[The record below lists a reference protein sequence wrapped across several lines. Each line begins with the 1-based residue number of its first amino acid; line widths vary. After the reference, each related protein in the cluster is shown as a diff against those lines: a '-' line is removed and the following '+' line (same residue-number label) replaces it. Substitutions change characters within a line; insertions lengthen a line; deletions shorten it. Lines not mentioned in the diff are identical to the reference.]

1 MLSMESHSDQPHWD
15 GSGWK
20 VEDLSTIFDALPE
33 ASVVLNPDNSFAY
46 ISQLARIVPLF
57 HHGKIEYPQ
66 MLAQIDKARSAGR
79 IVEEDYDLVHPD
91 AAVPWS
97 VRVRVA
103 PISPR
108 HTLVLLEDRTRVLQ
122 ADATRREFVVNA
134 SHELKTPVG
143 AISLLAETIHD
154 NADDVQ
160 AVETFSTQLVKES
173 RRLTKLV
180 YEIISL
186 ARLQD
191 GRLPAKPRPML
202 AIEAINDALDQVR
215 TAAEDANITLNTDF
229 PQGEDILVHADLELL
244 TSALQNLLENAIR
257 YSNPGGHVN
266 VTLRENDNVVMEVA
280 DDGIGISEED
290 QGRIFERFYRV
301 DPARSRS
308 TGGTGLGLSIVKHVV
323 SDLNGS
329 IHVNSKPGEGATFII
344 TLPRHTSHHPDAK
357 QIALTKEQE

>member
-1 MLSMESHSDQPHWD
+1 MESQSEQQHWD
-15 GSGWK
+15 GSGWR
-20 VEDLSTIFDALPE
+20 VEDLSTILDALPE

-46 ISQLARIVPLF
+46 SSQLARLIPLF
-57 HHGKIEYPQ
+57 HNGKIEYDQ
-66 MLAQIDKARSAGR
+66 LLEQIDKARATGR
-79 IVEEDYDLVHPD
+79 IVEKEYDLVHPD

-103 PISPR
+103 PISLR

-191 GRLPAKPRPML
+191 GRLPSKPRSML
-202 AIEAINDALDQVR
+202 AIEAINDALDQVT
-215 TAAEDANITLNTDF
+215 TAAEDANIT
-229 PQGEDILVHADLELL
+229 EK
-244 TSALQNLLENAIR
+244 
-257 YSNPGGHVN
+257 
-266 VTLRENDNVVMEVA
+266 
-280 DDGIGISEED
+280 
-290 QGRIFERFYRV
+290 IFWSM
-301 DPARSRS
+301 P
-308 TGGTGLGLSIVKHVV
+308 IW
-323 SDLNGS
+323 NC
-329 IHVNSKPGEGATFII
+329 
-344 TLPRHTSHHPDAK
+344 
-357 QIALTKEQE
+357 

>member
-1 MLSMESHSDQPHWD
+1 MESQSGQAHWD

-20 VEDLSTIFDALPE
+20 VEDLSTILDALPE
-33 ASVVLNPDNSFAY
+33 ASVVLNPDNSFSY
-46 ISQLARIVPLF
+46 SSQLARLIPLF
-57 HHGKIEYPQ
+57 HNGKIEYEQ
-66 MLAQIDKARSAGR
+66 LLEQIEKARATGR
-79 IVEEDYDLVHPD
+79 IVEKEYDLVHPD

-103 PISPR
+103 PISSR

-191 GRLPAKPRPML
+191 GRLPAKPRSML
-202 AIEAINDALDQVR
+202 VIEAINDALDQVA
-215 TAAEDANITLNTDF
+215 TAAEDANITVNTHF
-229 PQGEDILVHADLELL
+229 PQGEDVLVYADLELL

-257 YSNPGGHVN
+257 YSDSGGQVDI
-266 VTLRENDNVVMEVA
+266 TLRENDNVVIEVA
-280 DDGIGISEED
+280 DNGIGISEED
-290 QGRIFERFYRV
+290 QKRIFERFYRV

-329 IHVNSKPGEGATFII
+329 IHVNSKPGEGATFTII
-344 TLPRHTSHHPDAK
+344 LPRHIPNTTQTD
-357 QIALTKEQE
+357 QITLTKEEQ

>member
-1 MLSMESHSDQPHWD
+1 MLSMESQSEQPHWD
-15 GSGWK
+15 GSGWR
-20 VEDLSTIFDALPE
+20 VEDLSTILDALPE

-46 ISQLARIVPLF
+46 SSQLARLIPLF
-57 HHGKIEYPQ
+57 HNGKIEYEQ
-66 MLAQIDKARSAGR
+66 LLEQIDKARATGR
-79 IVEEDYDLVHPD
+79 IVEKEYDLVHPD

-103 PISPR
+103 PISLR

-191 GRLPAKPRPML
+191 GRLPSKPRSMMV
-202 AIEAINDALDQVR
+202 IEAINDALDQVT
-215 TAAEDANITLNTDF
+215 TAAEDANITVNTHF
-229 PQGEDILVHADLELL
+229 PQGEDILVYADLELL

-257 YSNPGGHVN
+257 YSDSGGQVDI
-266 VTLRENDNVVMEVA
+266 TLRENDNVVIEVA
-280 DDGIGISEED
+280 DNGIGISEED
-290 QGRIFERFYRV
+290 QKRIFERFYRV

-329 IHVNSKPGEGATFII
+329 IHVNSKPGEGATFTI
-344 TLPRHTSHHPDAK
+344 TLPRHFPQTTQTD
-357 QIALTKEQE
+357 QIALTKE

>member
-1 MLSMESHSDQPHWD
+1 MEGTSDQVSWD
-15 GSGWK
+15 GSGWQ
-20 VEDLSTIFDALPE
+20 VEDLSSILDALPE
-33 ASVVLNPDNSFAY
+33 ASVVLDPDNSFAY
-46 ISQLARIVPLF
+46 VSQMARLVPVF
-57 HHGKIEYPQ
+57 HNGKIEYPQ
-66 MLAQIDKARSAGR
+66 VLEQIEKARSTGR
-79 IVEEDYDLVHPD
+79 IVEEEYDLVHPD

-103 PISPR
+103 PISSR

-160 AVETFSTQLVKES
+160 AVENFSIQLVKES

-191 GRLPAKPRPML
+191 GRLPSKPRPML
-202 AIEAINDALDQVR
+202 VVEAISDALDQVQ
-215 TAAEDANITLNTDF
+215 TAAEDSNITLNTHF
-229 PQGEDILVHADLELL
+229 PQGEDILVSADLELL

-257 YSNPGGHVN
+257 YSDPGGQVHI
-266 VTLRENDNVVMEVA
+266 TLRENDNVVIEVA

-290 QGRIFERFYRV
+290 QSRIFERFYRV

-329 IHVNSKPGEGATFII
+329 IHVNSKPGEGATFTII
-344 TLPRHTSHHPDAK
+344 LPRHSPQDPQAN
-357 QIALTKEQE
+357 QIALTKEPK

>member
-1 MLSMESHSDQPHWD
+1 MESANAQAGWD
-15 GSGWK
+15 DSGWR
-20 VEDLSTIFDALPE
+20 VEDLSSILDALPE
-33 ASVVLNPDNSFAY
+33 ASVVLEPDNSFAY
-46 ISQLARIVPLF
+46 VSQLARLIPLF
-57 HHGKIEYPQ
+57 HNGVIEY
-66 MLAQIDKARSAGR
+66 AQLLVQIEEARQSGR
-79 IVEEDYDLVHPD
+79 IVEQDYDLVHPE

-103 PISPR
+103 PISSR

-191 GRLPAKPRPML
+191 GRLPAKPRSML

-215 TAAEDANITLNTDF
+215 TAAEDSNIALNTHF
-229 PQGEDILVHADLELL
+229 PQGEDTLVYADLELL

-257 YSNPGGHVN
+257 YSNPGGQVD
-266 VTLRENDNVVMEVA
+266 VTLRENDNVVIEVA
-280 DDGIGISEED
+280 DNGIGISEED
-290 QGRIFERFYRV
+290 QKRIFERFYRV

-329 IHVNSKPGEGATFII
+329 IHVNSKPGEGATFVI
-344 TLPRHTSHHPDAK
+344 TLPRHTLKDTQVN
-357 QIALTKEQE
+357 QIALTKEE